1 MQQHLVIYFF
11 SFFFFIKQRTPFH
24 VTHSKESLALPCLLL
39 TEDSKC
45 FDNISSCVLD
55 LGSKDAEIE
64 PCLSVG
70 LAVYRFHSYIPKM
83 PSAWT
88 S

>member
-1 MQQHLVIYFF
+1 MQQHLVGLLFF
-11 SFFFFIKQRTPFH
+11 LLLFIKQRTPFH

-70 LAVYRFHSYIPKM
+70 LAVYHFHSYIPKM
-83 PSAWT
+83 SSAWT